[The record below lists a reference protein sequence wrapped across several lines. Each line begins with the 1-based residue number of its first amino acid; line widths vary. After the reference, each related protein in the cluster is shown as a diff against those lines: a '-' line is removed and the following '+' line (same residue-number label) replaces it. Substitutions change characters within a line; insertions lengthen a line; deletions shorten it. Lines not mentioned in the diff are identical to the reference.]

1 MRAMSDALPEPELRD
16 LTRRDRRAFVET
28 MGTAFADDPL
38 FVMLFG
44 PAAREMG
51 EARTSSC
58 RRRAAFVAYLFDMNR
73 LMGGTPR
80 GLFAEG
86 RLVGAALLEPP
97 PRGAAANGLRM
108 LAAALRFAPLLPRLG
123 ATRSALLNRYFR
135 GTRAAVPR
143 APHHYL
149 LMIGV
154 RPGAQGRGWGKRL
167 MQDAISRSD
176 RVSRSAGIALDTEN
190 ADNVR
195 LYELWGFE
203 RRARF
208 EVGGV
213 VVHSMFRPRQAELA
227 FASTRR
233 AGSWLIL

>member
-1 MRAMSDALPEPELRD
+1 MSDALQEPELRD

-28 MGTAFADDPL
+28 MGAAFAEDPL

-44 PAAREMG
+44 PAAEEMG
-51 EARTSSC
+51 EERTSSS
-58 RRRAAFVAYLFDMNR
+58 RRRDAFVAYLFDMNR

-80 GLFAEG
+80 GLLAEG
-86 RLVGAALLEPP
+86 QLQGAALLEPP
-97 PRGAAANGLRM
+97 PGRAAVNGLRM
-108 LAAALRFAPLLPRLG
+108 LAAALRFVPLLPRLG
-123 ATRSALLNRYFR
+123 ATRSALLNRYVR
-135 GTRAAVPR
+135 GTRAAVPG

-176 RVSRSAGIALDTEN
+176 RVARSAGIALDTEN
-190 ADNVR
+190 MDNVG
-195 LYELWGFE
+195 LYEHWGFE
-203 RRARF
+203 RQTCF

-213 VVHSMFRPRQAELA
+213 AVHSMFRPR
-227 FASTRR
+227 
-233 AGSWLIL
+233 

>member
-1 MRAMSDALPEPELRD
+1 MSAALPEPEIRD
-16 LTRRDRRAFVET
+16 LTWRDRRAFVET
-28 MGTAFADDPL
+28 MGAAFADDPL

-44 PAAREMG
+44 PGVRESG
-51 EARTSSC
+51 EERTSSC
-58 RRRAAFVAYLFDMNR
+58 ARRAAFVEYLFDMNR

-80 GLFAEG
+80 GLLAEG

-97 PRGAAANGLRM
+97 AGRAAVNGLRM

-123 ATRSALLNRYFR
+123 TTRSALLNRYFR
-135 GTRAAVPR
+135 STRAVVPR

-154 RPGAQGRGWGKRL
+154 QPDAQGRGWGRLL

-176 RVSRSAGIALDTEN
+176 RVSRSVGIALDTEN
-190 ADNVR
+190 ADNIGV
-195 LYELWGFE
+195 YEPWGFQ
-203 RRARF
+203 RRTCF

-213 VVHSMFRPRQAELA
+213 VVHSMFRPRQESVRPL
-227 FASTRR
+227 TT
-233 AGSWLIL
+233 ID

>member
-1 MRAMSDALPEPELRD
+1 MRAMSAALSEPELRD

-51 EARTSSC
+51 EERTRSC

-80 GLFAEG
+80 GLLAEG
-86 RLVGAALLEPP
+86 RLLGAVLLEPP
-97 PRGAAANGLRM
+97 PGGAAVNGLRM

-123 ATRSALLNRYFR
+123 VTRSALLNRCFR
-135 GTRAAVPR
+135 GARAAVPC

-167 MQDAISRSD
+167 MQDAILRSD

-190 ADNVR
+190 ADNVG
-195 LYELWGFE
+195 LYEPWGFE

-213 VVHSMFRPRQAELA
+213 VVHSMFRPRQA
-227 FASTRR
+227 SVP
-233 AGSWLIL
+233 